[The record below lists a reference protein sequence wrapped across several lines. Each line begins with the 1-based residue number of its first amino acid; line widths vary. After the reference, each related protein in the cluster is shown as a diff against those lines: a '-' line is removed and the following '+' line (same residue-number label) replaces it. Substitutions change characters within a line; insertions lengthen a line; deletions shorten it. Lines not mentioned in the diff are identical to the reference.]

1 MLTATQKAL
10 LLIWRR
16 LPRLMRRW
24 IVRAVAPSF
33 TVGAA
38 CVIEDG
44 KGSILLVRLV
54 YRDGWGLPG
63 GLIKR
68 NEDVAVC
75 ARREVSEEVGIEVAL
90 VGDPAVVVDSPPQ
103 RVDVVFRARPAGS
116 FRPDDAYAKSV
127 EIREV
132 RWFPA
137 DQLPG
142 LQHEA
147 VTALLALSST
157 AVPSDAGPDAGPRA
171 AAGGDGAAD
180 VALRHA
186 AAEAARQRRTAAS

>member
-1 MLTATQKAL
+1 VLTAAQKAL

-24 IVRAVAPSF
+24 IVRTVAPSF

-38 CVIEDG
+38 CVVEDG
-44 KGSILLVRLV
+44 EGSILLVRLV
-54 YRDGWGLPG
+54 YREAWGLPG

-68 NEDVAVC
+68 NEDVATC
-75 ARREVSEEVGIEVAL
+75 ARREVSEEIGIDVEL

-103 RVDVVFRARPAGS
+103 RVDVVFRARPAGA
-116 FRPDDAYAKSV
+116 FRPGDAYAKSV

-137 DQLPG
+137 TDLPA

-147 VTALLALSST
+147 VTALVALSST
-157 AVPSDAGPDAGPRA
+157 AVAPDTGPRA
-171 AAGGDGAAD
+171 ADPGDGAAD
-180 VALRHA
+180 IALRHA
-186 AAEAARQRRTAAS
+186 AAEAARQRRSAAS

>member
-16 LPRLMRRW
+16 LPRLIRRW
-24 IVRAVAPSF
+24 IVRTVAPSF

-38 CVIEDG
+38 CVVDDG
-44 KGSILLVRLV
+44 EGAIALVRLV
-54 YRDGWGLPG
+54 YREAWGLPG

-75 ARREVSEEVGIEVAL
+75 ARREVSEEIGIDVEL
-90 VGDPAVVVDSPPQ
+90 IGDPAVVVDSRPQ
-103 RVDVVFRARPAGS
+103 RVDVVFRARPAGA
-116 FRPDDAYAKSV
+116 FRPADAYAKSV
-127 EIREV
+127 EISEV

-137 DQLPG
+137 TDLPP

-147 VTALLALSST
+147 VTALMALSST
-157 AVPSDAGPDAGPRA
+157 ATATGAGPHAVDG
-171 AAGGDGAAD
+171 GDGDGAAD
-180 VALRHA
+180 AALHHA
-186 AAEAARQRRTAAS
+186 AAEAARQRRRAAS